1 MITLSPAWFVR
12 HVLIVAATFALGL
25 GAEAGQTLHR
35 FDFGV
40 TGEATAEGFVAV
52 DAATSFARERGY
64 GFEPGSAVEVVDR
77 GGDDL
82 LRRDFATAAVP
93 FHFSAVVPREGNYRV
108 TVVLGDAG
116 GESGTTVK
124 AELRRL
130 MVEEATTRRHG
141 FLVRRFLV
149 NTRTPRIDDTR
160 AVRLKDREKTSE
172 AWAWDD
178 RITLEFSGARPA
190 VCSVEIEHA
199 DDVPTLF
206 LLGDSTMTDQAR
218 EPYAGWGQMI
228 TRFLKD
234 DIAVANHGESGESCA
249 SAFAEGR
256 FDKVASVLR
265 AGDFVAMQ
273 FGHNDQKAQ
282 GAGMG
287 AFLSYTDEMRR
298 AIALIREHKG
308 VPILVTSMQRR
319 EFDADGRVV
328 NTLGD
333 YPEAVRRVAAEQR
346 VALIDMHGMSPS
358 LYEAFGP
365 EGSGALF
372 KDGDATHHS
381 PFGAYELAKC
391 VLMGIRNARLPFAA
405 SIADDFV
412 PFDPSRPDAAAAF
425 SLPPSPT
432 PEGPKPGGS

>member
-1 MITLSPAWFVR
+1 MNAASSARLVR
-12 HVLIVAATFALGL
+12 LVLIVAATLAFG
-25 GAEAGQTLHR
+25 GIEGVGQVLHR

-40 TGEATAEGFVAV
+40 SGEATAEGFVAV
-52 DAATSFARERGY
+52 DAATSFTRERGY
-64 GFEPGSAVEVVDR
+64 GFEPGTAIEVIDR
-77 GGDDL
+77 GGGDL
-82 LRRDFATAAVP
+82 QRRDFATAAAP
-93 FHFSAVVPREGNYRV
+93 FHFSVVVPREGNYRV

-116 GESGTTVK
+116 GESVTTVK

-130 MVEEATTRRHG
+130 MVEQAATRRHG

-160 AVRLKDREKTSE
+160 SVRLKDREKTSE

-234 DIAVANHGESGESCA
+234 DIAVANHGESGESYA

-256 FDKVASVLR
+256 FDKVASLLR

-287 AFLSYTDEMRR
+287 AFLSYADEVRR
-298 AIALIREHKG
+298 AIALVRERKG

-319 EFDADGRVV
+319 EFDAAGRVV

-333 YPEAVRRVAAEQR
+333 YPEAVRRVAAEER
-346 VALIDMHGMSPS
+346 VALIDLHGMSTA

-372 KDGDATHHS
+372 KEGDATHHS

-391 VLMGIRNARLPFAA
+391 VVMGLRAARLPFAA
-405 SIADDFV
+405 SIADDFI

-425 SLPPSPT
+425 SVPPSFTPHAPR
-432 PEGPKPGGS
+432 PEGS